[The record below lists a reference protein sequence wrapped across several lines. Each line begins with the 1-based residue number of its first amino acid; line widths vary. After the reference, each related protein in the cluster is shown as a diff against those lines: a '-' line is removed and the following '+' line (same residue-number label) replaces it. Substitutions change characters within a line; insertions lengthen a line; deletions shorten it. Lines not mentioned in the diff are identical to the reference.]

1 MAEGVVT
8 LFLRKVCDLI
18 EKEAHLLFGV
28 TDHVRLLREK
38 LQWLCLSLKEAD
50 NKCPEDEEIK
60 LWVTQVRAAT
70 FEAEDVIDK
79 FILKVDQNP
88 INQWITLYKTGKEIE
103 KINSTLDNISDNRS
117 KFGLINV
124 QDRGEPSTSIR
135 KEKRAPE
142 VEEVNVV
149 GIEDEAKMISK
160 MLIEGDDRTSVV
172 SIVGMG
178 GLASF
183 PTDNNGSRVML
194 TTRKRDVAL
203 HANPTGKPHE
213 LRLLTNEEC
222 WVLLRKEAFL
232 EVANHRDLAK
242 LEVVG
247 KDIARRCRGLPLAV
261 VVLGGLLSRK
271 EQSVHEWEKVL
282 KGISWHLKEGED
294 QILHILALSYN
305 DLPSYLKMCFLHFS
319 AFPEN
324 SNISATKLFQMWI
337 AEGFVLG
344 RGDETMEDVAED
356 YLLELIHRSLIQV
369 AERSSSGRVKKCR
382 IHDMLRDLA
391 IKKAREDQFL
401 EVYSGNIHSASPTTA
416 RRLSITHHDFCGHI
430 SLNHSASHLRSMF
443 CFAKYKERLEKEDWK
458 SFYGRLKL
466 LRVMHIDSVPISMVP
481 DGIGN
486 LICLR
491 YLSMSF
497 REGMRMKMLP
507 YTIGNL
513 YNLQTLIIL
522 GGHIDILLPAHHGI
536 WKMRQLRH
544 LYIPSGCSPK
554 SEHVKLNELTNLQSI
569 SLMKVDHWIM
579 GDFSMVTSL
588 RSLGLLGKLG
598 TYQTAVSNF
607 IGRQKNLESLRLIE
621 TGNDQLSILII
632 SSCLHQLDKLHWSGQ
647 LKKLPAIQDVALC
660 LTKLVLKRSRLSEDP
675 MAVLE
680 KLPKL
685 QHLKLLNGSYL
696 GKKICSSAE
705 GFPVL
710 AVLEISWCE
719 ELEDWTVEEG
729 AIANLRRLKIR
740 KCSKLKM
747 IPEGFRLLTNLEQLV
762 LSWQPPNFLERVEEN
777 GLDWFKIRHIPSL
790 VRHDH

>member
-1 MAEGVVT
+1 
-8 LFLRKVCDLI
+8 
-18 EKEAHLLFGV
+18 
-28 TDHVRLLREK
+28 
-38 LQWLCLSLKEAD
+38 
-50 NKCPEDEEIK
+50 
-60 LWVTQVRAAT
+60 
-70 FEAEDVIDK
+70 
-79 FILKVDQNP
+79 
-88 INQWITLYKTGKEIE
+88 
-103 KINSTLDNISDNRS
+103 
-117 KFGLINV
+117 
-124 QDRGEPSTSIR
+124 
-135 KEKRAPE
+135 
-142 VEEVNVV
+142 
-149 GIEDEAKMISK
+149 
-160 MLIEGDDRTSVV
+160 
-172 SIVGMG
+172 
-178 GLASF
+178 
-183 PTDNNGSRVML
+183 
-194 TTRKRDVAL
+194 
-203 HANPTGKPHE
+203 
-213 LRLLTNEEC
+213 
-222 WVLLRKEAFL
+222 
-232 EVANHRDLAK
+232 
-242 LEVVG
+242 
-247 KDIARRCRGLPLAV
+247 
-261 VVLGGLLSRK
+261 
-271 EQSVHEWEKVL
+271 
-282 KGISWHLKEGED
+282 
-294 QILHILALSYN
+294 
-305 DLPSYLKMCFLHFS
+305 
-319 AFPEN
+319 
-324 SNISATKLFQMWI
+324 
-337 AEGFVLG
+337 
-344 RGDETMEDVAED
+344 MEDVAED

-401 EVYSGNIHSASPTTA
+401 EVYSGNIHSALPTTA

-696 GKKICSSAE
+696 GKKICCSAE